1 MNGAAFDDLWYA
13 TDATGSW
20 VKEGIYVHP
29 TERTGLD
36 TAITVD
42 DNDDI
47 HIAHRNT
54 VNSGNLYHQTIQGYI
69 TASSTRSALSGA
81 TCTFSPSLP
90 TGLSV
95 ADGTCTISGA
105 PTISQ
110 VNTTHTITATS
121 STGLS
126 YTGQFYLN
134 VVAQTPTISYSG
146 SPFTLTKDIAISTI
160 TPTNTGGAATSWT
173 ISPTEPTGL
182 TFDLSL
188 IHI

>member
-1 MNGAAFDDLWYA
+1 MNAHSDDLEYKVYDGSSWSTEVIHFSGSVGRYNSLAYDSQGSAHISYEMNGAAFDDLWYA

-42 DNDDI
+42 ANDDI

-95 ADGTCTISGA
+95 EDGTCTISGA
-105 PTISQ
+105 PTIPQ

-134 VVAQTPTISYSG
+134 VVA
-146 SPFTLTKDIAISTI
+146 
-160 TPTNTGGAATSWT
+160 
-173 ISPTEPTGL
+173 
-182 TFDLSL
+182 LSL